1 MYGAALFHM
10 SLVEVSKIDLFV
22 STVEEPLKLMVIVM
36 LMLLLM
42 LMIFSKCIYVCI
54 CIFVHTFCCL
64 RKYSK
69 ICYKQLSLHVVH
81 VLSLPHRTHLLS
93 RHTACVWPSRIGGGR
108 SCGASVC
115 TIGL

>member
-42 LMIFSKCIYVCI
+42 LMIFSKCIYI
-54 CIFVHTFCCL
+54 CM
-64 RKYSK
+64 YMY
-69 ICYKQLSLHVVH
+69 ICTYI
-81 VLSLPHRTHLLS
+81 LLS
-93 RHTACVWPSRIGGGR
+93 EKIFKN
-108 SCGASVC
+108 
-115 TIGL
+115 LL